1 MKMRTLRTGILGGV
15 GLTVVIVGGVMQVS
29 GGGAPAHY
37 DHDFQK
43 MFGRSADF
51 HVSGPATGPSPDV
64 ESDAFVDMVEYP
76 SGDLFY
82 FFYKPV
88 DIFDIEYVGDRK
100 KWKVKGGDRTT
111 VGLSGEWKY
120 KDETDESFAALILE
134 AFRNN
139 NLNNYLDLNSS
150 DDDEQFSFTMA
161 FDRVVFDNDPGP
173 DDFGEILYFER
184 GTGFGNSWLKFQ
196 AVDKDGNA
204 LGPWLVVGPNETV
217 QTSPHTTIMRT
228 DQKMGTTSIDIS
240 RLGVSELEYLRV
252 SNDVQDEPAY
262 NPAAGGDFAPDFKI
276 MVVVTH
282 PVQLHHEILGIF
294 D

>member
-1 MKMRTLRTGILGGV
+1 MRAIRTIVLSGL
-15 GLTVVIVGGVMQVS
+15 GLTVVVIGGVMHVS

-37 DHDFQK
+37 EHAFQK
-43 MFGRSADF
+43 MYGRSADF

-64 ESDAFVDMVEYP
+64 QGDAMVDIVEYP

-88 DIFDIEYVGDRK
+88 NISDITYEGDRSR
-100 KWKVKGGDRTT
+100 WAVKGGDRTT

-120 KDETDESFAALILE
+120 EDETDESFAALMLE

-139 NLNNYLDLNSS
+139 NLNNYVDLNGS
-150 DDDEQFSFTMA
+150 DPVFAFTMS
-161 FDRVVFDNDPGP
+161 FDRTVFDNDPGP

-228 DQKMGTTSIDIS
+228 DQSMGTTSIDIS
-240 RLGVSELEYLRV
+240 RLGVSELEFLRV
-252 SNDVQDEPAY
+252 SNDVIDEPAY
-262 NPAAGGDFAPDFKI
+262 NAAAGSDFAPDFKI

-282 PVQLHHEILGIF
+282 PVQLHHEILGVF